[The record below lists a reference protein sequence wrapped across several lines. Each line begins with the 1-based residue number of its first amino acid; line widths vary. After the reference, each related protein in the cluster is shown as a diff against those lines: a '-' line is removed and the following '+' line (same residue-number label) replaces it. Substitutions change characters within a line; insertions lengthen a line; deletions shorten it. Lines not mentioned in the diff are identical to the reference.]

1 MVAVVLAIKPE
12 FVKKILSGDKRF
24 EFRKVCPRKAVD
36 EIIIY
41 ETRPMKKVVGA
52 ARVVRIISMGPDEM
66 WEFVKNNAGVS
77 YEFFKSYFASCDVA
91 YAYCLGDVVR
101 YDAPKTLAEIGLKS
115 PPQGLVYL
123 DS

>member
-41 ETRPMKKVVGA
+41 ETRPIKKVIGA
-52 ARVVRIISMGPDEM
+52 ARVVRIISMRPDEM
-66 WEFVKNNAGVS
+66 WDIVKNNAGVS
-77 YEFFKSYFASCDVA
+77 YEFFKSYFAGCDVA
-91 YAYCLGDVVR
+91 YAYQLGNVVR
-101 YDAPKTLAEIGLKS
+101 FDVPKALSEFGVCAAPQS
-115 PPQGLVYL
+115 FVYI
-123 DS
+123 DK